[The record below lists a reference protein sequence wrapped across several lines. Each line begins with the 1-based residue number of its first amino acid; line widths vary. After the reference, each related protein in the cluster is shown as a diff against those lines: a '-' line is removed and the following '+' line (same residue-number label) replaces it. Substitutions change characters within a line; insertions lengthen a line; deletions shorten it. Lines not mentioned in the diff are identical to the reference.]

1 MDSNN
6 ETKNSQEQEIDLS
19 YIYKSTCSFF
29 RTIEFFIYRSLR
41 FALKNSVML
50 CVVAIIGVALGY
62 FLDKQKQKI
71 YKHEIIVKT
80 NFNSA
85 SFLYKKITNVQHSNK
100 DGVIKHIAIAPII
113 DVRWFVEDGSKKIDV
128 AKYLSANNIEISR
141 HKDGNQTEVIYQYH
155 TLSIYTNGQDTD
167 GQIVKQLLGEL
178 NSEPYYVEIQKTQQ
192 QQTANF
198 IEEFQKSVD
207 YINAYFGKISS
218 QSVSA
223 EKETNFN
230 LDLEAKLADLIVQK
244 NQLLVLLERYK
255 KLQIEEEKIFFDVS
269 ILPNIYLYKPLLERK
284 ATQLPILL
292 VFAYLGLLVF
302 IERYKKYRLI
312 EENKQFS

>member
-19 YIYKSTCSFF
+19 YIYKSTRSFF

-50 CVVAIIGVALGY
+50 CVVAIIGIALGY
-62 FLDKQKQKI
+62 FWDKQKQKI

-85 SFLYKKITNVQHSNK
+85 SFLYKKIANTKYSNK
-100 DGVIKHIAIAPII
+100 DNVIKHIAIAPII

-155 TLSIYTNGQDTD
+155 TLSIYTKGQDTD
-167 GQIVKQLLGEL
+167 GQIVKQLLDEL

-192 QQTANF
+192 QQTANI
-198 IEEFQKSVD
+198 IEECQKSIE
-207 YINAYFGKISS
+207 YINVYFQKISS
-218 QSVSA
+218 QSVSY
-223 EKETNFN
+223 EKNVNIDFEGGLAN
-230 LDLEAKLADLIVQK
+230 LITQK

-284 ATQLPILL
+284 VTQLPILL